1 MCRVNGVCLS
11 PPTTRHAASLH
22 IIRKNT
28 LFFVFLGF
36 SFVFLKPAKR
46 ILCCLHFSFFTFHFS
61 LRASRGLSANSL
73 GDMTKW
79 RWKRVEKCERFE
91 KPTA

>member
-1 MCRVNGVCLS
+1 M
-11 PPTTRHAASLH
+11 
-22 IIRKNT
+22 
-28 LFFVFLGF
+28 GF
-36 SFVFLKPAKR
+36 SFVLLKPAKR
-46 ILCCLHFSFFTFHFS
+46 ILYCALSLLIVRADTGVCPYSWLSTTLVRSLHFSFFTFHFS

-73 GDMTKW
+73 GDMPKW